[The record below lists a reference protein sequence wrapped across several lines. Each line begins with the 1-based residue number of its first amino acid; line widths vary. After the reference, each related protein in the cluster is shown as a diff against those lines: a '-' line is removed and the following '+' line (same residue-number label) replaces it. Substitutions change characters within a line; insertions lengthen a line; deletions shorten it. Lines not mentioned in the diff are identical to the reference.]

1 MATGAPPVPR
11 QGTRIIASL
20 LASFALT
27 STAAE
32 PWTLERALVFAQ
44 TNSPDARIA
53 AQRIVAARAG
63 VEQANS
69 AFWPRLRFES
79 GYTATDLPMLSFGNI
94 LNQRAYSSSI
104 NFNDVPNTDN
114 LNVRG
119 VLTMPLYTGGKITAD
134 KRAAQAGSTAT
145 IQEAEAVRQALAG
158 EVARAFF
165 TAQKTRQFI
174 AAAEAAVVSYQ
185 TNAGLAQQRFDAGSA
200 LRADVLDLEVRLAQA
215 QEDLV
220 RARNAN
226 ALARRVLQNL
236 LGIEGTDFAVADSA
250 PALTAP
256 ATGAMASR
264 PEFAAAAERARAA
277 ESLVRSAKAGYRPR
291 VSAFG
296 SMDWNHGWETDGSGN
311 GYTAGVLLQWDL
323 FDGRLTR
330 ARVSEARANLEVAR
344 EQERKVRLGVSLEAE
359 QARLDLQQ
367 AQERLGVGEKAVA
380 QAEESLTLTRDR
392 FAQGMALATQLIDAQ
407 TALTAARVRRAD
419 AEADVQIA
427 TAALRKAL
435 GRPILEG
442 K

>member
-1 MATGAPPVPR
+1 MKFAAP
-11 QGTRIIASL
+11 SL
-20 LASFALT
+20 IGLCAVALN
-27 STAAE
+27 SAAAE
-32 PWTLERALVFAQ
+32 PWTLERALGFAQ

-53 AQRIVAARAG
+53 AYRIAAARAG

-94 LNQRAYSSSI
+94 LNQRSYSPSI

-119 VLTMPLYTGGKITAD
+119 VLTMPLYSGGKMTAD
-134 KRAAQAGSTAT
+134 KQAAQSGTAAAFKD
-145 IQEAEAVRQALAG
+145 AEAVRQSLGG

-165 TAQKTRQFI
+165 TVQKTRQFMT
-174 AAAEAAVVSYQ
+174 AAEAAVVSYE
-185 TNAGLAQQRFDAGSA
+185 TNLVIVRQRFDAGSA

-220 RARNAN
+220 HARNAN

-236 LGIEGTDFAVADSA
+236 LGIEGDDFAVADSA
-250 PALTAP
+250 PALSAP
-256 ATGAMASR
+256 ATGMMVSR
-264 PEFAAAAERARAA
+264 PEFAAAAERSRAA
-277 ESLVRSAKAGYRPR
+277 ESQVRSAKSGYLPR

-296 SMDWNHGWETDGSGN
+296 SMDWNHGWEMDGSGN

-323 FDGRLTR
+323 FDGRMTR
-330 ARVSEARANLEVAR
+330 AKVSEARANLEAAR
-344 EQERKVRLGVSLEAE
+344 ELERKVRLAVNLEAE

-367 AQERLGVGEKAVA
+367 AQERLRVGEKSVA
-380 QAEESLTLTRDR
+380 QAEESLKLTQDR
-392 FAQGMALATQLIDAQ
+392 FAQGMALTTQLVDAQ

-435 GRPILEG
+435 GLPILEG